1 MRNVALRL
9 SANCSRFDGGHGA
22 ISPMR
27 RFRMPK
33 SVRKYWV
40 LCAVAATS
48 GFAAPAVAD
57 EAQLQV
63 DFSWA
68 QTEKCTSK
76 SPEIHLRN
84 VPSGTVKF
92 EVVLQDLDVPTYHH
106 GGGTIAASPDGDIPA
121 GALTDYTGP
130 CPPSGSHTYRFTV
143 HALNGSG
150 AEIGTGSKS
159 ARFPPN

>member
-1 MRNVALRL
+1 MRRLRP
-9 SANCSRFDGGHGA
+9 SANCSKFDAENGA
-22 ISPMR
+22 ISQMR
-27 RFRMPK
+27 RFRMPM
-33 SVRKYWV
+33 SVAKWWV

-57 EAQLQV
+57 DAQLQI

-68 QTEKCTSK
+68 QTERCTRK
-76 SPEIHLRN
+76 SPEIHVSN
-84 VPSGTVKF
+84 VPSGTVRF

-106 GGGTIAASPDGDIPA
+106 GGGTVSANPDGDIPV

-143 HALNGSG
+143 HAIDGSG
-150 AEIGTGSKS
+150 NEIGTGSKS
-159 ARFPPN
+159 ARFPPD